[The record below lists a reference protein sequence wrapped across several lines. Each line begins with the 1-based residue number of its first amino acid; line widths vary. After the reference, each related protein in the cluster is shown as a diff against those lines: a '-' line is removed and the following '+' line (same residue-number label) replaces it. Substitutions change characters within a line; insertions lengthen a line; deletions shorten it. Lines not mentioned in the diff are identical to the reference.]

1 MSRMK
6 TAIVAASVF
15 GMVVGAGAMLP
26 ASVVLAGEETQE
38 ATDKMKEKASENVP
52 ENIQRS
58 TPSGQEFSG
67 SGTGPGSRGDELAEM
82 EDAEAKKNPTDPK
95 KLLKEKGIAAE
106 SSKDKHQSGS
116 KKEHK

>member
-6 TAIVAASVF
+6 TAIIAASVF

-26 ASVVLAGEETQE
+26 TSVVLAGEKSQE
-38 ATDKMKEKASENVP
+38 ATDKMKQKASENVP

-58 TPSGQEFSG
+58 APAGQDFPGAG
-67 SGTGPGSRGDELAEM
+67 SGPGSRGDELVEM
-82 EDAEAKKNPTDPK
+82 DEVEAKKNPTDPK

-106 SSKDKHQSGS
+106 SAKDKHQSGS
-116 KKEHK
+116 MKDHK